1 MELRYLPVT
10 SEDMGIITFS
20 PADWFRRKGCE
31 DIYDKA
37 CLAVNCILIT
47 RRTNKAVEAK
57 SPLKYL
63 KELSLI
69 SLSKFFQV
77 YFMNFIKDLQK
88 RTTLHVPFLSFF
100 PL

>member
-20 PADWFRRKGCE
+20 PADWFRRKGYE

-37 CLAVNCILIT
+37 CRAVNCILIT

-63 KELSLI
+63 KEISGASLHGEEEI
-69 SLSKFFQV
+69 KRRVEMHLVS
-77 YFMNFIKDLQK
+77 YNFIKSEK
-88 RTTLHVPFLSFF
+88 F
-100 PL
+100 